1 MTKNIKTNAKG
12 KNIMK
17 IASSN
22 IALQS
27 NHSKKEQHYVAETLR
42 VRNGDNISVETQ
54 RTYLGQSEN
63 SSQTKV
69 SLSEK
74 ALQLLQN
81 EQKNANKNANENAN
95 ANLLRRSVQ
104 NNNAVQNNEID
115 APEDPKLL
123 LIRAIIEAITG
134 KSIKFVSES
143 AANQS
148 DKANSTTPTI
158 ANLANIANA
167 NGGEVIAVSSGNT
180 AFGLRY
186 NSNEVIKENETTNF
200 SASGII
206 KTADGKEIQFQ
217 CDLSMQRSFYMD
229 NSTEIFMG
237 ASTDRKS
244 LCDPLIINFAGTAAE
259 LKNTTFAFDLNAD
272 GSAENIQELAAGSA
286 FLVLD
291 KNKDGKI
298 NNGNEMFGTQSGDGF
313 ADLSV
318 YDEDGNG
325 WIDEND
331 SVYNSLGVWNNSA
344 YGGKI
349 RSLKEAGI
357 GAIYLQNANTEFSI
371 KDKTTNELQGQIRKT
386 GIFLNEKNGNIGT
399 IQHVDLAI

>member
-1 MTKNIKTNAKG
+1 
-12 KNIMK
+12 MK

-27 NHSKKEQHYVAETLR
+27 DHSKKEQHYVAETLR

-81 EQKNANKNANENAN
+81 EQENANKNANKNAN

-134 KSIKFVSES
+134 KSIKFVGES

-148 DKANSTTPTI
+148 DKANSTTPTM
-158 ANLANIANA
+158 ANIANIANA

-217 CDLSMQRSFYMD
+217 CDLSMQRSFYLD

>member
-1 MTKNIKTNAKG
+1 
-12 KNIMK
+12 MK
-17 IASSN
+17 IVSSN

-27 NHSKKEQHYVAETLR
+27 DHSKKEQHYVAETLR

-63 SSQTKV
+63 SLQTKV

-81 EQKNANKNANENAN
+81 EQENANKNAN

-148 DKANSTTPTI
+148 DKANSTTPTM
-158 ANLANIANA
+158 ANLANLANA

>member
-1 MTKNIKTNAKG
+1 
-12 KNIMK
+12 MK
-17 IASSN
+17 IAYSN

-27 NHSKKEQHYVAETLR
+27 DHSKKEQHYVAETLR

-81 EQKNANKNANENAN
+81 EQENANKNANKNAN

-123 LIRAIIEAITG
+123 LIRAIIEAISG

-148 DKANSTTPTI
+148 DKANSTTPTM
-158 ANLANIANA
+158 ANIANITNT

>member
-1 MTKNIKTNAKG
+1 
-12 KNIMK
+12 MK

-27 NHSKKEQHYVAETLR
+27 DHSKKEQHYVAETLR

-81 EQKNANKNANENAN
+81 EQENANKNANENAN

-115 APEDPKLL
+115 APKDPKLL

-134 KSIKFVSES
+134 KSIKFVGES

-148 DKANSTTPTI
+148 DKASSTTPTM

-167 NGGEVIAVSSGNT
+167 NGSEVIAVSSGNT

>member
-1 MTKNIKTNAKG
+1 
-12 KNIMK
+12 MK

-27 NHSKKEQHYVAETLR
+27 DHSKKEQHYVAETLR

-81 EQKNANKNANENAN
+81 EQENANKNANKNAN

-104 NNNAVQNNEID
+104 NNNAVQNNEIG

-134 KSIKFVSES
+134 KSIKFVGES

-148 DKANSTTPTI
+148 DKANSTTPTMANI
-158 ANLANIANA
+158 ANLANA

>member
-1 MTKNIKTNAKG
+1 
-12 KNIMK
+12 MK

-27 NHSKKEQHYVAETLR
+27 DHSKKEQHYVAETLR

-81 EQKNANKNANENAN
+81 EQENANKNANGNAN
-95 ANLLRRSVQ
+95 ANLLRRFVQ

-134 KSIKFVSES
+134 KSIKFVGES

-148 DKANSTTPTI
+148 DKANSTTPTM

-331 SVYNSLGVWNNSA
+331 SIYNSLGVWNNSA

>member
-1 MTKNIKTNAKG
+1 
-12 KNIMK
+12 MK

-27 NHSKKEQHYVAETLR
+27 DHSKKEQHYVAETLR

-81 EQKNANKNANENAN
+81 EQENANKNANENAN

-148 DKANSTTPTI
+148 DKANSTTPTM

>member
-1 MTKNIKTNAKG
+1 
-12 KNIMK
+12 MK

-27 NHSKKEQHYVAETLR
+27 DHSKKEQHYVAETLR

-81 EQKNANKNANENAN
+81 EQENANKNANENAN

-134 KSIKFVSES
+134 KSIKFVGES

-148 DKANSTTPTI
+148 DKANSTTPTM

>member
-1 MTKNIKTNAKG
+1 
-12 KNIMK
+12 MK

-27 NHSKKEQHYVAETLR
+27 DHSKKEQHYVAETLR

-95 ANLLRRSVQ
+95 ANLLRRFVQ
-104 NNNAVQNNEID
+104 NNNAVQNNEIN

-123 LIRAIIEAITG
+123 LIRAIIEAISG
-134 KSIKFVSES
+134 KSIKFVGES

-148 DKANSTTPTI
+148 DKANSTTPTMANI
-158 ANLANIANA
+158 ANLANA

>member
-1 MTKNIKTNAKG
+1 
-12 KNIMK
+12 MK

-27 NHSKKEQHYVAETLR
+27 DHSKKEQHYVAETLR

-81 EQKNANKNANENAN
+81 EQENANKNANENAN

-148 DKANSTTPTI
+148 DKANSITPTM
-158 ANLANIANA
+158 ANLTNIANA
-167 NGGEVIAVSSGNT
+167 NGGKVIAVSSGNT

-229 NSTEIFMG
+229 NSTEIVMG

>member
-1 MTKNIKTNAKG
+1 
-12 KNIMK
+12 MK

-27 NHSKKEQHYVAETLR
+27 DHSKKEQHYVAETLR

-81 EQKNANKNANENAN
+81 EQENANKNAN

-134 KSIKFVSES
+134 KSIKFVGES

-148 DKANSTTPTI
+148 DKANSTTPTMANI
-158 ANLANIANA
+158 ANLANA
-167 NGGEVIAVSSGNT
+167 NGGEVITVSSGNT

-349 RSLKEAGI
+349 RSLKESGI

>member
-1 MTKNIKTNAKG
+1 
-12 KNIMK
+12 MK

-27 NHSKKEQHYVAETLR
+27 DHSKKEQHYVAETLR

-81 EQKNANKNANENAN
+81 EQENANKNANENAN

-134 KSIKFVSES
+134 KSIKFVGES

-148 DKANSTTPTI
+148 DKANSTTPTMANI
-158 ANLANIANA
+158 ANLANA

-244 LCDPLIINFAGTAAE
+244 LCDPLIINFSGTAAE

>member
-1 MTKNIKTNAKG
+1 
-12 KNIMK
+12 MK
-17 IASSN
+17 IVSSN

-27 NHSKKEQHYVAETLR
+27 DHSKKEQHYVAETLR

-81 EQKNANKNANENAN
+81 EQENANKNANKNAN

-134 KSIKFVSES
+134 KSIKFVGES

-148 DKANSTTPTI
+148 DKANSITPTM

>member
-1 MTKNIKTNAKG
+1 
-12 KNIMK
+12 MK

-27 NHSKKEQHYVAETLR
+27 DHSKKEQHYVAETLR

-81 EQKNANKNANENAN
+81 EQENANKNANKNAN

-104 NNNAVQNNEID
+104 NNNAVQNNEIN

-148 DKANSTTPTI
+148 DKANSTTPTMANI
-158 ANLANIANA
+158 ANLANA

>member
-1 MTKNIKTNAKG
+1 
-12 KNIMK
+12 MK

-27 NHSKKEQHYVAETLR
+27 DHSKKEQHYVAETLR

-81 EQKNANKNANENAN
+81 EQENANKNANENAN

-123 LIRAIIEAITG
+123 LIRAIIEAISG
-134 KSIKFVSES
+134 KSIKFVGES

-148 DKANSTTPTI
+148 DKANSTTPTMANI
-158 ANLANIANA
+158 ANLANA

>member
-1 MTKNIKTNAKG
+1 
-12 KNIMK
+12 MK

-27 NHSKKEQHYVAETLR
+27 DHSKKEQHYVAETLR

-81 EQKNANKNANENAN
+81 EQENANKNANENAN
-95 ANLLRRSVQ
+95 ANLLRRFVQ

-115 APEDPKLL
+115 APKDPKLL
-123 LIRAIIEAITG
+123 LIRAIIEAISG
-134 KSIKFVSES
+134 KSIKFVGES

-148 DKANSTTPTI
+148 DKANSTTPTM

>member
-1 MTKNIKTNAKG
+1 
-12 KNIMK
+12 MK

-27 NHSKKEQHYVAETLR
+27 DHSKKEQHYVAETLR

-81 EQKNANKNANENAN
+81 EQENANKNANENAN

-134 KSIKFVSES
+134 KSIKFVGES

-148 DKANSTTPTI
+148 DKANSTTPTM

-167 NGGEVIAVSSGNT
+167 NGSEVIAVSSGNT

>member
-1 MTKNIKTNAKG
+1 
-12 KNIMK
+12 MK

-27 NHSKKEQHYVAETLR
+27 DHSKKEQHYVAETLR

-81 EQKNANKNANENAN
+81 EQENANKNANENAN

-148 DKANSTTPTI
+148 DKANSTTPTM
-158 ANLANIANA
+158 ANIANIANA

>member
-1 MTKNIKTNAKG
+1 
-12 KNIMK
+12 MK

-27 NHSKKEQHYVAETLR
+27 DHSKKEQHYVAETLR
-42 VRNGDNISVETQ
+42 VRNGNNISVETQ

-81 EQKNANKNANENAN
+81 EQENANKNANENAN

-104 NNNAVQNNEID
+104 NNNSVQNNEIN

-148 DKANSTTPTI
+148 DKANSTTPTM
-158 ANLANIANA
+158 ANIANIANA

>member
-1 MTKNIKTNAKG
+1 
-12 KNIMK
+12 MK

-27 NHSKKEQHYVAETLR
+27 DHSKKEQHYVAETLR

-123 LIRAIIEAITG
+123 LIRAIIEAISG
-134 KSIKFVSES
+134 KSIKFVGES

-148 DKANSTTPTI
+148 DKANSTTPTMANI
-158 ANLANIANA
+158 ANLANA

>member
-1 MTKNIKTNAKG
+1 
-12 KNIMK
+12 MK

-27 NHSKKEQHYVAETLR
+27 DHSKKEQHYVAETLR

-95 ANLLRRSVQ
+95 ANLLRRFVQ

-134 KSIKFVSES
+134 KSIKFVGES

-148 DKANSTTPTI
+148 DKANSTTPTM

>member
-1 MTKNIKTNAKG
+1 
-12 KNIMK
+12 MK

-27 NHSKKEQHYVAETLR
+27 DHSKKEQHYVAETLR

-81 EQKNANKNANENAN
+81 EQENANKNANENAN
-95 ANLLRRSVQ
+95 ANLLRRYVQ

-148 DKANSTTPTI
+148 DKANSTTPTM
-158 ANLANIANA
+158 ANIANA

>member
-1 MTKNIKTNAKG
+1 
-12 KNIMK
+12 MK

-27 NHSKKEQHYVAETLR
+27 DHSKKEQHYVAETLR

-81 EQKNANKNANENAN
+81 EQENANKNANKNAN

-134 KSIKFVSES
+134 KSIKFVGES

-148 DKANSTTPTI
+148 DKANSTTPTMANI
-158 ANLANIANA
+158 ANLANA

>member
-1 MTKNIKTNAKG
+1 
-12 KNIMK
+12 MK

-27 NHSKKEQHYVAETLR
+27 DHSKKEQHYVAETLR

-81 EQKNANKNANENAN
+81 EQENVNKNANENAN
-95 ANLLRRSVQ
+95 ANLLRRFVQ
-104 NNNAVQNNEID
+104 NNNAVQNNEIG

-134 KSIKFVSES
+134 KSIKFVGES

-148 DKANSTTPTI
+148 DKANSTTPTM
-158 ANLANIANA
+158 ANIANIANA

-217 CDLSMQRSFYMD
+217 CDLSMQRSFYLD

>member
-1 MTKNIKTNAKG
+1 
-12 KNIMK
+12 MK
-17 IASSN
+17 IVSSN

-27 NHSKKEQHYVAETLR
+27 DHSKKEQHYVAETLR

-81 EQKNANKNANENAN
+81 EQENANKNANKNAN

-134 KSIKFVSES
+134 KSIKFVGES

-148 DKANSTTPTI
+148 DKANSTTPTMT
-158 ANLANIANA
+158 NLANIANA
-167 NGGEVIAVSSGNT
+167 NGGEVIAVNSGNT
-180 AFGLRY
+180 SFGLRY

>member
-1 MTKNIKTNAKG
+1 
-12 KNIMK
+12 MK
-17 IASSN
+17 IVSSN

-27 NHSKKEQHYVAETLR
+27 DHSKKEQHYVAETLR

-81 EQKNANKNANENAN
+81 EQENANKNANENAN

-134 KSIKFVSES
+134 KSIKFVGES

-148 DKANSTTPTI
+148 DKANSTTPTMANI
-158 ANLANIANA
+158 ANLANA

>member
-1 MTKNIKTNAKG
+1 
-12 KNIMK
+12 MK
-17 IASSN
+17 IVSSN

-27 NHSKKEQHYVAETLR
+27 DHSKKEQHYVAETLR

-54 RTYLGQSEN
+54 RTYLGQSETA
-63 SSQTKV
+63 SQTKV

-81 EQKNANKNANENAN
+81 EQENANKNANENAN

-104 NNNAVQNNEID
+104 NNNAVQNNEIN

-123 LIRAIIEAITG
+123 LIRAIIEAISG

-148 DKANSTTPTI
+148 DKANSTTPTMT
-158 ANLANIANA
+158 NLANLANA

>member
-1 MTKNIKTNAKG
+1 
-12 KNIMK
+12 MK

-27 NHSKKEQHYVAETLR
+27 DHSKKEQHYVAETLR

-81 EQKNANKNANENAN
+81 EQENANKNANKNAN

-134 KSIKFVSES
+134 KSIKFVGES

-148 DKANSTTPTI
+148 DKANSITPTM
-158 ANLANIANA
+158 ANLVNIANA

-357 GAIYLQNANTEFSI
+357 GAIYLQNSNTEFSI

>member
-1 MTKNIKTNAKG
+1 
-12 KNIMK
+12 MK

-27 NHSKKEQHYVAETLR
+27 DHSKKEQHYVAETLR

-63 SSQTKV
+63 SSQIKV

-81 EQKNANKNANENAN
+81 EQENANKNANENAN

-134 KSIKFVSES
+134 KSIKFVGES

-148 DKANSTTPTI
+148 DKANSTTPTMANI
-158 ANLANIANA
+158 ANLANA

>member
-1 MTKNIKTNAKG
+1 
-12 KNIMK
+12 MK
-17 IASSN
+17 IVSSN

-27 NHSKKEQHYVAETLR
+27 DHSKKEQHYVAETLR

-81 EQKNANKNANENAN
+81 EQENANKNAN

-115 APEDPKLL
+115 APKDPKLL
-123 LIRAIIEAITG
+123 LIRAIIEAISG
-134 KSIKFVSES
+134 KSIKFVGES

-148 DKANSTTPTI
+148 DKANSTTPTM
-158 ANLANIANA
+158 ANIANIANA

>member
-1 MTKNIKTNAKG
+1 
-12 KNIMK
+12 MK

-27 NHSKKEQHYVAETLR
+27 DHSKKEQHYVAETLR

-123 LIRAIIEAITG
+123 LIRAIIEAISG
-134 KSIKFVSES
+134 KSIKFVGES
-143 AANQS
+143 ATNQS
-148 DKANSTTPTI
+148 DKANSTTPTMANI
-158 ANLANIANA
+158 ANLANA

>member
-1 MTKNIKTNAKG
+1 
-12 KNIMK
+12 MK

-27 NHSKKEQHYVAETLR
+27 DHSKKEQHYVAETLR

-81 EQKNANKNANENAN
+81 EQENANKNAN

-123 LIRAIIEAITG
+123 LIRAIIEAISG
-134 KSIKFVSES
+134 KSIKFVGES

-148 DKANSTTPTI
+148 DKANSTTPTM
-158 ANLANIANA
+158 ANIANIANA

-217 CDLSMQRSFYMD
+217 CDLSMQRSFYLD

>member
-1 MTKNIKTNAKG
+1 
-12 KNIMK
+12 MK

-27 NHSKKEQHYVAETLR
+27 DHSKKEQHYVAETLR

-81 EQKNANKNANENAN
+81 EQENANKNANKNAN

-123 LIRAIIEAITG
+123 LIRAIIEAISG
-134 KSIKFVSES
+134 KSIKFVGES

-148 DKANSTTPTI
+148 DKANSTTPTM
-158 ANLANIANA
+158 ANIANITNA

>member
-1 MTKNIKTNAKG
+1 
-12 KNIMK
+12 MK

-27 NHSKKEQHYVAETLR
+27 DHSKKEQHYVAETLR

-81 EQKNANKNANENAN
+81 EQENANKNANENAN

-104 NNNAVQNNEID
+104 NNNAVQNNEIN

-134 KSIKFVSES
+134 KSIKFATES
-143 AANQS
+143 AKNQS
-148 DKANSTTPTI
+148 DKANSTTPTM
-158 ANLANIANA
+158 ANIANIANA

>member
-1 MTKNIKTNAKG
+1 
-12 KNIMK
+12 MK

-27 NHSKKEQHYVAETLR
+27 DHSKKEQHYVAETLR

-81 EQKNANKNANENAN
+81 EQENANKNANENAN

-123 LIRAIIEAITG
+123 LIRAIIEAISG

-148 DKANSTTPTI
+148 DKANSITPTM
-158 ANLANIANA
+158 ANLANLANA

>member
-1 MTKNIKTNAKG
+1 
-12 KNIMK
+12 MK

-27 NHSKKEQHYVAETLR
+27 DHSKKEQHYVAETLR

-81 EQKNANKNANENAN
+81 EQENANKNANKNAN

-104 NNNAVQNNEID
+104 NNNAVQNNEIN

-123 LIRAIIEAITG
+123 LIRAIIEAISG

-148 DKANSTTPTI
+148 DKANSTTPTMANI
-158 ANLANIANA
+158 ANLANA

-217 CDLSMQRSFYMD
+217 CDLTMQRSFYMD

>member
-1 MTKNIKTNAKG
+1 
-12 KNIMK
+12 MK

-27 NHSKKEQHYVAETLR
+27 DHSKKEQHYVAETLR

-81 EQKNANKNANENAN
+81 EQENANKNAN

-134 KSIKFVSES
+134 KSIKFVGES

-148 DKANSTTPTI
+148 DKANSTTPTM
-158 ANLANIANA
+158 ANIANIANA

-206 KTADGKEIQFQ
+206 KTAVFG
-217 CDLSMQRSFYMD
+217 LT
-229 NSTEIFMG
+229 N
-237 ASTDRKS
+237 DR
-244 LCDPLIINFAGTAAE
+244 
-259 LKNTTFAFDLNAD
+259 
-272 GSAENIQELAAGSA
+272 
-286 FLVLD
+286 
-291 KNKDGKI
+291 
-298 NNGNEMFGTQSGDGF
+298 
-313 ADLSV
+313 
-318 YDEDGNG
+318 
-325 WIDEND
+325 
-331 SVYNSLGVWNNSA
+331 
-344 YGGKI
+344 I
-349 RSLKEAGI
+349 RR
-357 GAIYLQNANTEFSI
+357 Y
-371 KDKTTNELQGQIRKT
+371 
-386 GIFLNEKNGNIGT
+386 
-399 IQHVDLAI
+399 

>member
-1 MTKNIKTNAKG
+1 
-12 KNIMK
+12 MK
-17 IASSN
+17 IVSSN

-27 NHSKKEQHYVAETLR
+27 DHSKKEQHYVAETLR

-81 EQKNANKNANENAN
+81 EQENANKNANKNAN

-115 APEDPKLL
+115 APKDPKLL
-123 LIRAIIEAITG
+123 LIRAIIEAISG
-134 KSIKFVSES
+134 KSIKFVGES
-143 AANQS
+143 AVNQS
-148 DKANSTTPTI
+148 DKANSTTPTM

-217 CDLSMQRSFYMD
+217 CDLSMQRSFYLD

>member
-1 MTKNIKTNAKG
+1 
-12 KNIMK
+12 MK
-17 IASSN
+17 IVSSN

-27 NHSKKEQHYVAETLR
+27 DHSKKEQHYVAETLR

-81 EQKNANKNANENAN
+81 EQENANKNANENAN

-148 DKANSTTPTI
+148 DKANSTTPTM
-158 ANLANIANA
+158 ANLANLANA